1 MAVNEKPPPAVADG
15 KPVHHAGPGQ
25 TFVSWQGIVG
35 LSVGLVL
42 VTLFVLYTLWAF
54 WPTTGGTGAPSPS
67 ASVSYFGWN
76 VTVSRERLFFLIVAL
91 AGALGGL
98 IHGVRSIT
106 WYVGNR
112 NLRRSWLLFNLM
124 LPIVGAL
131 GGTVFYVVLRA
142 GLFSPSTSAA
152 QASPFG
158 FAAVAML
165 VGLFSEQAL
174 EKLRQLAAQMF
185 AESPTGADHV
195 DPVSGDAE
203 TPTTAAVTADQT
215 GS

>member
-1 MAVNEKPPPAVADG
+1 MYVEHYNHGRPHRALDLKPPDPRIRSPIATATTT
-15 KPVHHAGPGQ
+15 HTLQ
-25 TFVSWQGIVG
+25 
-35 LSVGLVL
+35 LSRRD
-42 VTLFVLYTLWAF
+42 
-54 WPTTGGTGAPSPS
+54 P
-67 ASVSYFGWN
+67 
-76 VTVSRERLFFLIVAL
+76 
-91 AGALGGL
+91 LGGL